1 MDQFEKLPA
10 WQLAAIWLVV
20 ALLLGVGWYFVYY
33 GDTQDKITQSQVALQ
48 KADKDLADM
57 KKKVEN
63 FEEEMAKAAAA
74 EKEIEKAKQIL
85 PLSAATVD
93 HLMRKFQQQGRLVG
107 VDLQNWRPG
116 AEKKM
121 DFYAKMPVQITARG
135 TWHQIGE
142 FFRRVSELEQ
152 IVNIEEVKLKAT
164 RDNKSGES
172 NMLAIDFKASTF
184 RFLDPSERAGGNE
197 QRRRR

>member
-1 MDQFEKLPA
+1 MDEFEKLPA
-10 WQLAAIWLVV
+10 WQLAAIWIVV
-20 ALLLGVGWYFVYY
+20 AVLIGVGWYFFYY
-33 GDTQDKITQSQVALQ
+33 SDTQDKIAQSQIALK
-48 KADKDLADM
+48 KAETDLADM

-63 FEEEMAKAAAA
+63 FEEEMSKAAAA

-85 PLSAATVD
+85 PLSASTVD

-121 DFYAKMPVQITARG
+121 DFYAQMPVQITAEG
-135 TWHQIGE
+135 SWHQAGE

-152 IVNIEEVKLKAT
+152 IVNIEEVKLKADRGT
-164 RDNKSGES
+164 KPGEATT
-172 NMLAIDFKASTF
+172 LAIEFKASTF